1 MADTAP
7 SHDAHTISTRATV
20 TRKKSRVKGTQVTS
34 WQLALIIIGSIGIFF
49 LLTLLSVGIIR
60 WRRVK
65 QVQPDTD
72 EESQEVREQEPGGI
86 KASQES
92 NVEGRDLHAG
102 SEPKHVDIG
111 DQCRGDEKL

>member
-1 MADTAP
+1 M
-7 SHDAHTISTRATV
+7 
-20 TRKKSRVKGTQVTS
+20 
-34 WQLALIIIGSIGIFF
+34 
-49 LLTLLSVGIIR
+49 
-60 WRRVK
+60 
-65 QVQPDTD
+65 QPDTD